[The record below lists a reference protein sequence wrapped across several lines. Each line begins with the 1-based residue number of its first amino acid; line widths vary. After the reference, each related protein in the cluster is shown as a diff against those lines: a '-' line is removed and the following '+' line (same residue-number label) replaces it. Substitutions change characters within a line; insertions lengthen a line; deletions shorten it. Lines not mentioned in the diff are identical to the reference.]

1 VLRALWLN
9 QDDLIEAGLTDFDF
23 VGRQL
28 EAMFRLHAEG
38 AFTQP
43 PSLSLK
49 RPERPHVADRII
61 AMAAH
66 LGGDFDVEG
75 MKWVASAH
83 ENPSRGLPR
92 ANAVLVLNDPETRVP
107 LCIMEGTLISA
118 VRTAVVQA
126 IACRVLARE
135 KPATLGLV
143 GCGRIGGLILTV
155 LRAWFPGLRRYSA
168 FDTDANRLDAFRA
181 HLAKQDVPVH
191 KVARFEDALSDADI
205 GIVAT
210 TAEEAYVPPDC
221 FKNGSLFLNVSLM
234 DPTFE
239 FVLASD
245 KIVVDDWI
253 QSTHSN
259 RVLGRMVKE
268 SRLTRNDLHAEL
280 GEILAG
286 RKPGRESSD
295 ERIFWNPFGM
305 AIEDL
310 AVAAALYRRA
320 EERGLGTPLSLR
332 DGEWPVLF

>member
-1 VLRALWLN
+1 VLKTLWLN
-9 QDDLIEAGLTDFDF
+9 QDDLIQAGLTDFDF

-28 EAMFRLHAEG
+28 EAMFRLHADG

-49 RPERPHVADRII
+49 RPECPHVADRII

-75 MKWVASAH
+75 MKWIASAH

-92 ANAVLVLNDPETRVP
+92 ANAVVVLNDPETRVP
-107 LCIMEGTLISA
+107 LCMMEGTLISA
-118 VRTAVVQA
+118 VRTAVVQG
-126 IACRVLARE
+126 IACRVLGQ
-135 KPATLGLV
+135 KTPATAGLV

-155 LRAWFPGLRRYSA
+155 LRGWFPGLRRYVAYDS
-168 FDTDANRLDAFRA
+168 DPERLDAFQA
-181 HLAKQDVPVH
+181 HMAKQDVPVD
-191 KVARFEDALSDADI
+191 KVARFEDALTDADF

-221 FKNGSLFLNVSLM
+221 FKKGALFLNVSLM
-234 DPTFE
+234 DPTFD

-268 SRLTRNDLHAEL
+268 SRLTRNELHAEL

-286 RKPGRESSD
+286 KKPGRETND

-320 EERGLGTPLSLR
+320 RERGLGTPLTLR
-332 DGEWPVLF
+332 NGDWPVLF